1 MGKVYTNLVE
11 SFGYIAEAEPGQRP
25 GGIAFNQDAGTTSG
39 QAAPADTSPGS
50 NTSSYTGDIGNA
62 TNDPVDTKPAQPKK
76 KDPTKNPYYD
86 PNIAATQTMFNK
98 LKITDNAGRPL
109 SVDGVWGWRTEEA
122 KQNFFKKYPGNSPEG
137 RQYDDYAEKVRQ
149 DLLWRLIPDKGTGKT
164 ARMGPPRSKGKDPA
178 IGEPSPEAAKAMGI
192 SVTPGATP
200 GATDPAYNNILAS
213 VGKLEAILKK
223 YNVQAECA
231 YKEDGT
237 LLTEDDWV
245 LKNINMF
252 TEQEKME
259 IWKLISEAGITGN
272 FKTKQQK
279 ADISA
284 NYKASLGRGMNTT
297 VDPATTQQSK
307 LSKFGKNLAGRFG
320 LGGGKRGAAKGIA
333 KLGLRA
339 IPFLST
345 AWVLYDVGSAL
356 YDTFATT
363 EIADLD
369 PADQQA
375 IAAQI
380 KSITE
385 FSKSADYNNAPDD
398 LKKRI
403 TAVLNSANK
412 LAQGSGEAPADE
424 PAQPAAP
431 INSTAPASSVDKT
444 SSGITVSNW

>member
-1 MGKVYTNLVE
+1 MSIINLETKKIVELIDFTQLKNKKVLVTGA
-11 SFGYIAEAEPGQRP
+11 SGLVGIYLISTLKQIYIEYINELSKQKVP
-25 GGIAFNQDAGTTSG
+25 IYFTIS
-39 QAAPADTSPGS
+39 
-50 NTSSYTGDIGNA
+50 
-62 TNDPVDTKPAQPKK
+62 PKK

-245 LKNINMF
+245 LKHINMF
-252 TEQEKME
+252 TPQEQME
-259 IWKLISEAGITGN
+259 IWKVLSEAELTPFGTVG
-272 FKTKQQK
+272 
-279 ADISA
+279 ADIAARRRAGELDQRIAKAQA
-284 NYKASLGRGMNTT
+284 NMANRAAQNA
-297 VDPATTQQSK
+297 PQQQST

-356 YDTFATT
+356 YDTFAKT
-363 EIADLD
+363 EIADLS
-369 PADQQA
+369 PEDQQA

-412 LAQGSGEAPADE
+412 LAQGSGEAPTDE

-431 INSTAPASSVDKT
+431 TNSTAPASSADKT
-444 SSGITVSNW
+444 SSGVTVSNW

>member
-1 MGKVYTNLVE
+1 MGKVYKKLVE
-11 SFGYIAEAEPGQRP
+11 SFGYIAEAPGDTPAGDPSPMQP
-25 GGIAFNQDAGTTSG
+25 GDVRY
-39 QAAPADTSPGS
+39 APGYDPNKGS
-50 NTSSYTGDIGNA
+50 DTSSYTGDIGNA
-62 TNDPVDTKPAQPKK
+62 TNDPVKNDPAK
-76 KDPTKNPYYD
+76 KDPAKNPYYD

-98 LKITDNAGRPL
+98 LKITDNAGARL

-137 RQYDDYAEKVRQ
+137 RQYDDTAEKVRQ
-149 DLLWRLIPDKGTGKT
+149 DLLWRVIPDKGTGKT

-213 VGKLEAILKK
+213 VSKLEAILKK

-252 TEQEKME
+252 TPQEQME
-259 IWKLISEAGITGN
+259 IWKLLSEAELTPYGSVG
-272 FKTKQQK
+272 
-279 ADISA
+279 ADIAARRRTGELDQRIDKARA
-284 NYKASLGRGMNTT
+284 NMANRAAQNA
-297 VDPATTQQSK
+297 PQQQST

-320 LGGGKRGAAKGIA
+320 LGGGKAALAKGAAK
-333 KLGLRA
+333 LGARA
-339 IPFLST
+339 IPFIGT
-345 AWVLYDVGSAL
+345 AYMLWDIGSAL
-356 YDTFATT
+356 YDTFAKT

-375 IAAQI
+375 IAEQI

-412 LAQGSGEAPADE
+412 LAQPAD
-424 PAQPAAP
+424 
-431 INSTAPASSVDKT
+431 
-444 SSGITVSNW
+444 